1 MSLPL
6 KARVAVR
13 DGFDAPGCAARKA
26 ITALGES
33 LGRAV
38 QCEPEWPLLVDAL
51 QQAYGSAPVVEAVAG
66 LVEAWCRAVL
76 ELLEDGD
83 EGEAW
88 GEALLEEMDGRAS
101 LRLLVDISESELP
114 STSWNGVTKAFVL
127 HIPKARPAH
136 DPLALVPH
144 LRAKAEGAF
153 KAQGTTVEA
162 DEWTSVAVSDGKA
175 ATTATT
181 VPAGG
186 PAAALVVA
194 SSIKSSYMPSVGSLA
209 PPDKLLLRPPY
220 HMIVY
225 GGHEVRVQC
234 SHGQSLEFLAAYLKK
249 WCRANTRR
257 ADKLPLVAATLGPS
271 AFGISPMHDTLTVAW
286 ADRHAGD
293 GSSICLPL
301 LFHLIEGT
309 LGYERVYV
317 DASCWQYRRDE
328 AFRE

>member
-13 DGFDAPGCAARKA
+13 DSFDAPGCAARKA
-26 ITALGES
+26 ITALGDG
-33 LGRAV
+33 LGRTV
-38 QCEPEWPLLVDAL
+38 QCEPEWPLLVEAL
-51 QQAYGSAPVVEAVAG
+51 QPAYGPAPVVETVAG

-76 ELLEDGD
+76 ELLEGATRARRGARRCSRRWRGFAQVS
-83 EGEAW
+83 EG
-88 GEALLEEMDGRAS
+88 
-101 LRLLVDISESELP
+101 ELP
-114 STSWNGVTKAFVL
+114 STSWNNIRKAFVL
-127 HIPKARPAH
+127 HIPKTGPVH

-144 LRAKAEGAF
+144 LRLKAEGAF
-153 KAQGTTVEA
+153 KAQGGAAAAE
-162 DEWTSVAVSDGKA
+162 EWTSVAVSDGKA
-175 ATTATT
+175 TT
-181 VPAGG
+181 V
-186 PAAALVVA
+186 AASAAEPTTLVVA
-194 SSIKSSYMPSVGSLA
+194 GKSSYMPSVTSLP

-234 SHGQSLEFLAAYLKK
+234 SHGPSLEFLASYLKK

-257 ADKLPLVAATLGPS
+257 SDKLPLVAATLGPS
-271 AFGISPMHDTLTVAW
+271 AFGISPMHDTLTLAW

-301 LFHLIEGT
+301 LFHLIEGA

-328 AFRE
+328 AFRQ